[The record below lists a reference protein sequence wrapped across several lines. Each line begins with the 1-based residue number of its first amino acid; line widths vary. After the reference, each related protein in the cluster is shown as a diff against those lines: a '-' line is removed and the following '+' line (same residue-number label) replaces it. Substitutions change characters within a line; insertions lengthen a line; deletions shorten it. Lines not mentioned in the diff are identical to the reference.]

1 MRLRSLRADL
11 KESKGRIEFPDEI
24 DGDIEVDGL
33 PDKHFRAKRLKHV
46 RLPVIE
52 EDGATKKQKKKM
64 VAKVTLLL
72 ISSLLSSY
80 ADPGGIQTPPPV
92 QTLPLL
98 KYHT

>member
-52 EDGATKKQKKKM
+52 KDGITKKQKKKM
-64 VAKVTLLL
+64 VAKVTYYCLYLHYYL
-72 ISSLLSSY
+72 QTRIR
-80 ADPGGIQTPPPV
+80 GGGGGGRGPDPPPS
-92 QTLPLL
+92 
-98 KYHT
+98 